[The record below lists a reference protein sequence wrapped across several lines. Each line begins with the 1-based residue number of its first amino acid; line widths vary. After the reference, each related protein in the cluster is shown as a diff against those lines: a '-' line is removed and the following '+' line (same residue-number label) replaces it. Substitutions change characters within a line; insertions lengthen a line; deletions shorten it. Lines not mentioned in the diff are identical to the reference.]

1 MVDQPQ
7 GQDTPQGTG
16 TLGGKR
22 EPPAYYAY
30 LLRLWR
36 VAEMGQPVVWRGS
49 LQAARNGAI
58 LGFASLDEL
67 FEFLRRLTGMTSD
80 TAEDEDEAKA

>member
-1 MVDQPQ
+1 MVDQPRDR
-7 GQDTPQGTG
+7 DTPQGTG

-36 VAEMGQPVVWRGS
+36 VTEMGQPAAWRGS
-49 LQAARNGAI
+49 LQAARNGEI

-67 FEFLRRLTGMTSD
+67 FKFLRRLTGMTSD
-80 TAEDEDEAKA
+80 TAEGEDEARA